1 MFVFR
6 IAKTDLLSKKN
17 MQKTPQVIAVIP
29 LSLEVDE
36 FIFNLEGFASSLPL
50 YSMQADK
57 DGKVKI
63 PRFGPKPVKKI
74 EEMVLIMST
83 PF

>member
-1 MFVFR
+1 
-6 IAKTDLLSKKN
+6 

-36 FIFNLEGFASSLPL
+36 LIFNLEGFPSSLPL

-57 DGKVKI
+57 HGKVEI
-63 PRFGPKPVKKI
+63 PGLGPKPVKKI
-74 EEMVLIMST
+74 EEIVLIMSA